1 MRTSARNAL
10 PGMVKAINQGPI
22 AAEVELEIAPG
33 MTICAIVTKR
43 SIAALDLKPGRQA
56 TALIKSNFVLL
67 ARDVDAGKVSA
78 RNCLAG
84 VVTNVMDGPINS
96 ELTLDLGGGLE
107 LTAVITGGSV
117 QALGLKPGEPASA
130 LIKASHIILAVE

>member
-10 PGMVKAINQGPI
+10 PGIVKAINQGPI
-22 AAEVELEIAPG
+22 SAEVDLEIAPG

-43 SIAALDLKPGRQA
+43 SVAALDLKPGRKA

-117 QALGLKPGEPASA
+117 QALGLKPGERASA
-130 LIKASHIILAVE
+130 LIKASHIILAVD

>member
-10 PGMVKAINQGPI
+10 PGVVKAINQGPI

-43 SIAALDLKPGRQA
+43 SIAALDLQPGRQA
-56 TALIKSNFVLL
+56 TSLIKSNFVLL

-117 QALGLKPGEPASA
+117 QALGLKPGERASA

>member
-10 PGMVKAINQGPI
+10 PGVVKAINQGPI

-43 SIAALDLKPGRQA
+43 SIAALDLQPGRQA

-117 QALGLKPGEPASA
+117 QALGLKPGERASA

>member
-10 PGMVKAINQGPI
+10 PGIVKAINQGPI
-22 AAEVELEIAPG
+22 AAEVDLEIAPG

-43 SIAALDLKPGRQA
+43 SVAALDLKPGHKA

-84 VVTNVMDGPINS
+84 VVTNVMAGPINS

-117 QALGLKPGEPASA
+117 QALGLKPGERASA
-130 LIKASHIILAVE
+130 LIKASHIILAVD

>member
-10 PGMVKAINQGPI
+10 PGIVKAINQGPI
-22 AAEVELEIAPG
+22 AAEVDLEIAPG

-43 SIAALDLKPGRQA
+43 SVAALDLKPGRKA

-84 VVTNVMDGPINS
+84 VVTNVMAGPINS

-117 QALGLKPGEPASA
+117 QALGLKPGERASA
-130 LIKASHIILAVE
+130 LIKASHIMLAVD

>member
-1 MRTSARNAL
+1 MKTSARNAL
-10 PGMVKAINQGPI
+10 PGIVKAINQGPI

-33 MTICAIVTKR
+33 MTICAIITKR
-43 SIAALDLKPGRQA
+43 SVTALDLKPGRTA

-84 VVTNVMDGPINS
+84 VVTNVIDGPINS

-107 LTAVITGGSV
+107 LTAIITGGSV
-117 QALGLKPGEPASA
+117 HALGLKPGERASA

>member
-10 PGMVKAINQGPI
+10 HGIVKAITEGPI
-22 AAEVELEIAPG
+22 AAEVELEIVPG
-33 MTICAIVTKR
+33 MTIAAIITRR
-43 SIAALDLKPGRQA
+43 SVAALDLKPGRA
-56 TALIKSNFVLL
+56 AIALIKSNFILL

-84 VVTNVMDGPINS
+84 VVTTVMDGPINS
-96 ELTLDLGGGLE
+96 EVTLDLGGGLE
-107 LTAVITGGSV
+107 LTAIITRASV
-117 QALGLKPGEPASA
+117 QALSLEPGERASA

>member
-10 PGMVKAINQGPI
+10 PGIVKAINQGPI
-22 AAEVELEIAPG
+22 AAEVDLEIAPG

-43 SIAALDLKPGRQA
+43 SVAALDLKPGRKA

-117 QALGLKPGEPASA
+117 QALDLKPGERASA
-130 LIKASHIILAVE
+130 LIKASHIILAVD

>member
-10 PGMVKAINQGPI
+10 PGIVKAISEGPI

-33 MTICAIVTKR
+33 MTIVAIITRR
-43 SIAALDLKPGRQA
+43 SVAGLDLKPGRKA
-56 TALIKSNFVLL
+56 TALIKSNFILL
-67 ARDVDAGKVSA
+67 ARDLNAGRVSA
-78 RNCLAG
+78 RNCLGG

-96 ELTLDLGGGLE
+96 EVTLDLGGGLE
-107 LTAVITGGSV
+107 LTAIITGGSV
-117 QALGLKPGEPASA
+117 QALNLKPGERASA

>member
-10 PGMVKAINQGPI
+10 PGIVKAINQGPI
-22 AAEVELEIAPG
+22 AAEVDLEIAPG

-43 SIAALDLKPGRQA
+43 SVAALDLKPGRKA

-84 VVTNVMDGPINS
+84 VVTNVMAGPINS

-117 QALGLKPGEPASA
+117 QALGLKPGERASA
-130 LIKASHIILAVE
+130 LIKASHIILAVD

>member
-1 MRTSARNAL
+1 
-10 PGMVKAINQGPI
+10 
-22 AAEVELEIAPG
+22 
-33 MTICAIVTKR
+33 MTICAIITKR
-43 SIAALDLKPGRQA
+43 SVTALDLKPGRAA

-84 VVTNVMDGPINS
+84 VVTNVIDGPINS

-107 LTAVITGGSV
+107 LTAIITGGSV
-117 QALGLKPGEPASA
+117 QSLGLKPGERASA

>member
-10 PGMVKAINQGPI
+10 PGIVKAINQGPI
-22 AAEVELEIAPG
+22 AAEVDLEIAPG

-43 SIAALDLKPGRQA
+43 SVAALDLKPGRKA

-67 ARDVDAGKVSA
+67 ARDVEAGKVSA

-84 VVTNVMDGPINS
+84 LVTNVMAGPINS

-117 QALGLKPGEPASA
+117 QALGLKPGERASA
-130 LIKASHIILAVE
+130 LIKASHIILAVD

>member
-10 PGMVKAINQGPI
+10 PGIVKAINQGPI
-22 AAEVELEIAPG
+22 AAEVDLEIAPG

-43 SIAALDLKPGRQA
+43 SVAALDLKPGRKA

-107 LTAVITGGSV
+107 LTAVITGSSV
-117 QALGLKPGEPASA
+117 QALDLKPGERASA
-130 LIKASHIILAVE
+130 LIKASHIILAVD

>member
-10 PGMVKAINQGPI
+10 PGIVKAINQGPI

-33 MTICAIVTKR
+33 MTICAIITKR
-43 SIAALDLKPGRQA
+43 SVTALDLKPGRAA

-84 VVTNVMDGPINS
+84 VVTNVMAGPINS

-117 QALGLKPGEPASA
+117 QALGLKPGERASA
-130 LIKASHIILAVE
+130 LIKASHIILAVD

>member
-10 PGMVKAINQGPI
+10 PGIVKAINQGPI

-43 SIAALDLKPGRQA
+43 SIAALDLKPGRKA

-117 QALGLKPGEPASA
+117 QALGLKPGERASA

>member
-10 PGMVKAINQGPI
+10 PGIVKAINQGPI
-22 AAEVELEIAPG
+22 AAEVDLEIAPG

-43 SIAALDLKPGRQA
+43 SVAALDLKPGRKA

-117 QALGLKPGEPASA
+117 QALGLKPGERASA
-130 LIKASHIILAVE
+130 LIKASHIILAVD

>member
-1 MRTSARNAL
+1 M
-10 PGMVKAINQGPI
+10 PGIVKAINQGPI

-33 MTICAIVTKR
+33 MTICAIMTKR
-43 SIAALDLKPGRQA
+43 SVTALDLKPGRAA

-84 VVTNVMDGPINS
+84 VVTNVIDGPINS

-107 LTAVITGGSV
+107 LTAIITGGSV
-117 QALGLKPGEPASA
+117 QSLGLKPGERASA

>member
-1 MRTSARNAL
+1 M
-10 PGMVKAINQGPI
+10 PGIVKAINQGPI

-33 MTICAIVTKR
+33 MTICAIITKR
-43 SIAALDLKPGRQA
+43 SVTALDLKPGRAA

-67 ARDVDAGKVSA
+67 ACDVDAGKVSA

-84 VVTNVMDGPINS
+84 VVTNVIDGPINS

-107 LTAVITGGSV
+107 LTAIITGGSV
-117 QALGLKPGEPASA
+117 QSLGLKPGERASA

>member
-10 PGMVKAINQGPI
+10 PGIVKAINQGPI

-33 MTICAIVTKR
+33 MTICAIITKR
-43 SIAALDLKPGRQA
+43 SVTALDLKPGRAA

-84 VVTNVMDGPINS
+84 VVTNVIDGPINS

-107 LTAVITGGSV
+107 LTAIITGGSV
-117 QALGLKPGEPASA
+117 QSLGLKPGERASA

>member
-10 PGMVKAINQGPI
+10 PGIVKAINQGPI
-22 AAEVELEIAPG
+22 AAEVDLEIAPG

-43 SIAALDLKPGRQA
+43 SVAALDLKPGRKA

-117 QALGLKPGEPASA
+117 RALGLKPGERASA
-130 LIKASHIILAVE
+130 LIKASHIILAVD

>member
-1 MRTSARNAL
+1 M
-10 PGMVKAINQGPI
+10 PGIVKAINQGPI

-33 MTICAIVTKR
+33 MTICAIITKR
-43 SIAALDLKPGRQA
+43 SVTALDLKPGRAA

-84 VVTNVMDGPINS
+84 VVTNVIDGPINS

-107 LTAVITGGSV
+107 LTAIITGGSV
-117 QALGLKPGEPASA
+117 QSLGLKPGERASA

>member
-10 PGMVKAINQGPI
+10 PGIVKAINQGPI

-33 MTICAIVTKR
+33 VTICAIVTKR

-117 QALGLKPGEPASA
+117 QALGLKPGERASA

>member
-1 MRTSARNAL
+1 M
-10 PGMVKAINQGPI
+10 PGIVKAINQGTI

-33 MTICAIVTKR
+33 MTICAIITKR
-43 SIAALDLKPGRQA
+43 SVTALDLKPGRAA

-84 VVTNVMDGPINS
+84 VVTNVIDGPINS

-107 LTAVITGGSV
+107 LTAIITGGSV
-117 QALGLKPGEPASA
+117 QSLGLKPGERASA